1 MCAPGYHIEDK
12 RCRINKS
19 TCENGTPHPNTN
31 AGYCIHDAGYC
42 NDKLY
47 EECDADG
54 SGERWVRFGRH
65 GEDCKSCDAGFRLKK
80 IGNPIRTLFGE
91 GDDFR
96 SERVHQQMECV
107 PSNTKPQAGQYI
119 MHWGDRR
126 HCELEAGVWDD
137 DNGKCNI
144 ASDPTPKGTCAMA
157 LAMGLHESR
166 FCHMNSA
173 DDLEKLYGGD
183 EWNTSTFLLNTNRK
197 TRKETCCETA
207 PLQPSRRKFCNVSE
221 KLVVDS
227 NGDERCF
234 PCSSSLPREEK
245 HRYRTCLPRLPYTNW
260 VGCAKIK
267 GEPDR
272 TDVTH
277 DECRVSAEK
286 EGASQFAMG
295 SVNGN
300 TGDCFHLD
308 SEWTTGVEG
317 CSAMGGTSS
326 LLVGN
331 SDVAAVYN
339 THIPGTYYNSSM
351 EYPQYYTWNSKNCAR
366 VTEGTQTTDSQCNP
380 CPTGEYSLPPVN
392 DQDGDLVCRAHTQ
405 CGDNQYESDAPTDTT
420 DRSCTNLT
428 VCNDKEYE
436 FKAPSRDENGMAKT
450 DRQCARLTTCENWQT
465 ESSAPSTNNNMYTSD
480 RICASKC
487 GKQYDGSSRYE
498 DGNCASCDSGTWAK
512 DDSDNCKKHTV
523 CGSTSRLQGAS
534 ATKRGTCACNDG
546 SWDKNGN
553 CEPHTVCGNKVD
565 GTQRETTVE
574 GTPMYDKRCAACTAN
589 ASAATDSDDCT
600 CDAGYRVVN
609 SACVP
614 WGGECANG
622 VTEPDQSLRTQQG
635 QCSSCK
641 NGYHLDN
648 GLCKENRCVCDHGT
662 PDSDCP
668 ENGQQKCGACDAGY
682 YRKYTENVHRLPEG
696 TNVNDLS
703 TQCVARSRKNV
714 NHGYELEAIRKQP
727 VGCDPSYDEA
737 TVQYLMK
744 TYNFD
749 ENDLR
754 KSICLQTPENKKLVC
769 DTGYFPN
776 SSGDACVSCSPQEN
790 CNQNGSTCTNNIITC
805 VTPKPGFYLD
815 NGEVRACTVQANCN
829 KHGDRCV
836 GTKRTCTEA
845 AAGYEIDESGLVK
858 KQTCTDQANCE
869 AHSSTEC
876 VIMDGERK
884 NICVNANR
892 GFYVSSGGKVQACT
906 SQEHCISH
914 FPVGDRDCVEKQ
926 SARALGPRTGT
937 ISRMT

>member
-1 MCAPGYHIEDK
+1 M
-12 RCRINKS
+12 
-19 TCENGTPHPNTN
+19 
-31 AGYCIHDAGYC
+31 
-42 NDKLY
+42 
-47 EECDADG
+47 
-54 SGERWVRFGRH
+54 
-65 GEDCKSCDAGFRLKK
+65 
-80 IGNPIRTLFGE
+80 
-91 GDDFR
+91 
-96 SERVHQQMECV
+96 
-107 PSNTKPQAGQYI
+107 
-119 MHWGDRR
+119 
-126 HCELEAGVWDD
+126 
-137 DNGKCNI
+137 
-144 ASDPTPKGTCAMA
+144 
-157 LAMGLHESR
+157 
-166 FCHMNSA
+166 
-173 DDLEKLYGGD
+173 
-183 EWNTSTFLLNTNRK
+183 
-197 TRKETCCETA
+197 
-207 PLQPSRRKFCNVSE
+207 
-221 KLVVDS
+221 
-227 NGDERCF
+227 
-234 PCSSSLPREEK
+234 
-245 HRYRTCLPRLPYTNW
+245 
-260 VGCAKIK
+260 
-267 GEPDR
+267 
-272 TDVTH
+272 
-277 DECRVSAEK
+277 
-286 EGASQFAMG
+286 
-295 SVNGN
+295 
-300 TGDCFHLD
+300 
-308 SEWTTGVEG
+308 
-317 CSAMGGTSS
+317 
-326 LLVGN
+326 
-331 SDVAAVYN
+331 
-339 THIPGTYYNSSM
+339 
-351 EYPQYYTWNSKNCAR
+351 
-366 VTEGTQTTDSQCNP
+366 
-380 CPTGEYSLPPVN
+380 
-392 DQDGDLVCRAHTQ
+392 
-405 CGDNQYESDAPTDTT
+405 
-420 DRSCTNLT
+420 
-428 VCNDKEYE
+428 
-436 FKAPSRDENGMAKT
+436 
-450 DRQCARLTTCENWQT
+450 
-465 ESSAPSTNNNMYTSD
+465 
-480 RICASKC
+480 
-487 GKQYDGSSRYE
+487 
-498 DGNCASCDSGTWAK
+498 
-512 DDSDNCKKHTV
+512 
-523 CGSTSRLQGAS
+523 
-534 ATKRGTCACNDG
+534 
-546 SWDKNGN
+546 
-553 CEPHTVCGNKVD
+553 
-565 GTQRETTVE
+565 
-574 GTPMYDKRCAACTAN
+574 
-589 ASAATDSDDCT
+589 
-600 CDAGYRVVN
+600 
-609 SACVP
+609 P

-914 FPVGDRDCVEKQ
+914 FPVGDRDCVEKTKRPCARPEDRYYLENDIVVQCKPQ
-926 SARALGPRTGT
+926 SNCQTHDDTSCVRGTTFRKCTYPAAAHLIDVDGRVLEQPACGSNQVLDNTCFHERYVNARVECRTRERDPRGFDRWVRDSVKTEAACKDQGGKWWYQFGSNQRNGNRLCESLTNQT
-937 ISRMT
+937 ICNKYNKDNNILQSCVWGLRCTRS